1 MEVIGSLLFLMAAG
15 AALLL
20 GDYQYAWD
28 ITVPGLWCSVLL
40 PHLLFSAGS
49 AAANQRKRGNEHD

>member
-40 PHLLFSAGS
+40 PHLLFAAGS
-49 AAANQRKRGNEHD
+49 AAAILRKRGNEHD